1 MDFEWIIDLLGE
13 SGTTALGGFI
23 LGTMFGVFAQR
34 SQFCL
39 RAAVVEFCHG
49 KLGPKVGIWL
59 LTFSAAVLGTQS
71 LITLDLLDISDS
83 RMLASYGSLS
93 GAVIGGILFGAG
105 MVLARGCGARLLV
118 LAATGN
124 LRALFS
130 GLLFATAAQA
140 TLRGIFA
147 PARDSVAGSWLL
159 HDDGGLELI
168 SFLGWGEHTGL
179 YLGLAC
185 AIIAIVIAIRNRLG
199 VWGWVGAIG
208 VGCMVV
214 GGWWFTY
221 HMSYQTFEPT
231 QVESMTFTGPS
242 ADTLMYFLTPGGAP
256 LDFDVGLVPGVF
268 LGSFLAAVLSG
279 TFKLQG
285 FKDGRSMV
293 RYIIGAVFMGVGGML
308 AGGCAVGAGL
318 TGGSAFSIT
327 AWVAL
332 ASMWAGAGATDLL
345 VDRKPDCSSDRNL
358 GQEKPSLAEKSADEA
373 PEMAEPERQAGPVRA

>member
-1 MDFEWIIDLLGE
+1 MDFEFLIDSLGE
-13 SGTTALGGFI
+13 SGTTAFGGLLLG
-23 LGTMFGVFAQR
+23 LMFGVFAQR

-39 RAAVVEFCHG
+39 RAAVVEFVRG
-49 KLGPKVGIWL
+49 SMGPKVAIWL
-59 LTFSAAVLGTQS
+59 LTFSAAVGGTQA
-71 LITLDLLDISDS
+71 LILFGELDITDS

-93 GAVIGGILFGAG
+93 GAVFGGLLFGAG

-130 GLLFATAAQA
+130 GLLFAAVAQA
-140 TLRGIFA
+140 SLRGILA
-147 PARDSVAGSWLL
+147 PARDGVASSWLL

-168 SFLGWGEHTGL
+168 GFLGLGDYTGI
-179 YLGLAC
+179 YLSLVC
-185 AIIAIVIAIRNRLG
+185 MVIAVIYGIRNKLSA
-199 VWGWVGAIG
+199 WAWVGSVG
-208 VGCMVV
+208 VGSMVV

-256 LDFDVGLVPGVF
+256 MDFDVGLVPGVF
-268 LGSFLAAVLSG
+268 LGSFLAAILSR
-279 TFKLQG
+279 TFKIQG
-285 FKDGRSMV
+285 FKDGHSMI
-293 RYIIGAVFMGVGGML
+293 RYIVGASFMGMGGML

-327 AWVAL
+327 AWIAL
-332 ASMWAGAGATDLL
+332 ASMWAGAGITDAL
-345 VDRKPDCSSDRNL
+345 VDREWKK
-358 GQEKPSLAEKSADEA
+358 EKEAEDPVINEVPVKS
-373 PEMAEPERQAGPVRA
+373 

>member
-1 MDFEWIIDLLGE
+1 MYIGLAMDFEYLIDQFGE
-13 SGTTALGGFI
+13 TGTTALGGLV
-23 LGTMFGVFAQR
+23 LGVLFGAFAQR

-39 RAAVVEFCHG
+39 RAAVVEFWRG
-49 KLGPKVGIWL
+49 QIGSKVAIWL
-59 LTFSAAVLGTQS
+59 LTFSAAVAGTQA
-71 LITLDLLDISDS
+71 LISSGNLDISDS

-93 GAVIGGILFGAG
+93 GAVLGGLLFGSG

-130 GLLFATAAQA
+130 GLLFAAVAQA
-140 TLRGIFA
+140 SLRGILA
-147 PARDSVAGSWLL
+147 PARDNLAGLWLL

-168 SFLGWGEHTGL
+168 SFLGWGNMTGI
-179 YLGLAC
+179 YIGLAC
-185 AIIAIVIAIRNRLG
+185 MAVAVFYGVRNRLS
-199 VWGWVGAIG
+199 VWAWLGSVG
-208 VGCMVV
+208 VGSMVV

-221 HMSYQTFEPT
+221 HMSYQTFSPT

-242 ADTLMYFLTPGGAP
+242 ADTLMYFLTPGGAA

-268 LGSFLAAVLSG
+268 LGSFLAAFFSRTLQ
-279 TFKLQG
+279 LQG
-285 FKDGRSMV
+285 FQDGRSMV
-293 RYIIGAVFMGVGGML
+293 RYIFGAVFMGMGGML

-332 ASMWAGAGATDLL
+332 ASMWAGAGFTDAL
-345 VDRKPDCSSDRNL
+345 VDREWKGRTVAQRLRREGES
-358 GQEKPSLAEKSADEA
+358 
-373 PEMAEPERQAGPVRA
+373 V

>member
-1 MDFEWIIDLLGE
+1 MDFEFLIDRFGE
-13 SGTTALGGFI
+13 AGTTALGGLVLGI
-23 LGTMFGVFAQR
+23 LFGAFAQR

-39 RAAVVEFCHG
+39 RAAVIEFWHG
-49 KLGPKVGIWL
+49 KIGKKVAIWL
-59 LTFSAAVLGTQS
+59 LTFSAAVAGTQA
-71 LITLDLLDISDS
+71 LISTSELDITDS

-93 GAVIGGILFGAG
+93 GAVIGGLLFGAG

-130 GLLFATAAQA
+130 GLLFAAVAQA
-140 TLRGIFA
+140 SLRGILA
-147 PARDSVAGSWLL
+147 PARDSVAGAWLL

-168 SFLGWGEHTGL
+168 SFLGWGDNTGI
-179 YLGLAC
+179 YIGLTC
-185 AIIAIVIAIRNRLG
+185 MVVAIYYGIRNQLTL
-199 VWGWVGAIG
+199 WSWIGAMG
-208 VGCMVV
+208 VGLMVV

-268 LGSFLAAVLSG
+268 IGSFLAAFFSRTLQ
-279 TFKLQG
+279 LQG
-285 FKDGRSMV
+285 FKDGNSMV
-293 RYIIGAVFMGVGGML
+293 RYIFGAVFMGMGGML

-332 ASMWAGAGATDLL
+332 ASMWAGAGLTDAL
-345 VDRKPDCSSDRNL
+345 VDREFQGKTLIQRWQLKRQSTAVSDSEVKP
-358 GQEKPSLAEKSADEA
+358 EALAS
-373 PEMAEPERQAGPVRA
+373 

>member
-1 MDFEWIIDLLGE
+1 MDFEYLIDQLGE
-13 SGTTALGGFI
+13 AGTTALGGLV
-23 LGTMFGVFAQR
+23 LGMLFGIFAQR

-39 RAAVVEFCHG
+39 RAAVVEFSRG
-49 KLGPKVGIWL
+49 QIGTKVSIWL
-59 LTFSAAVLGTQS
+59 LTFSAAVAGTQA
-71 LITLDLLDISDS
+71 LISFNMLDISDS

-93 GAVIGGILFGAG
+93 GAVVGGVLFGAG

-130 GLLFATAAQA
+130 GLLFAAVAQA
-140 TLRGIFA
+140 SLRGILS
-147 PARDSVAGSWLL
+147 PARDSVANAWLL

-168 SFLGWGEHTGL
+168 SFLGMGDLSGI

-185 AIIAIVIAIRNRLG
+185 MVVAAFYGIRNNLTTWAWFG
-199 VWGWVGAIG
+199 SLG

-268 LGSFLAAVLSG
+268 IGSFFAALFSK
-279 TFKLQG
+279 TLKLQG
-285 FKDGRSMV
+285 FKDGNSMV
-293 RYIIGAVFMGVGGML
+293 RYIFGAVFMGVGGML

-327 AWVAL
+327 AWIAL
-332 ASMWAGAGATDLL
+332 ASMWAGAAVTDALTDREWGGKKALELL
-345 VDRKPDCSSDRNL
+345 KL
-358 GQEKPSLAEKSADEA
+358 KYGK
-373 PEMAEPERQAGPVRA
+373 G

>member
-1 MDFEWIIDLLGE
+1 MDFEYLIDALGE
-13 SGTTALGGFI
+13 SGATAMGGLI
-23 LGTMFGVFAQR
+23 LGCLFGVFAQR

-39 RAAVVEFCHG
+39 RAAVVEFVRG
-49 KLGPKVGIWL
+49 SMGPKVAIWL
-59 LTFSAAVLGTQS
+59 LTFSAAVGGTQV
-71 LITLDLLDISDS
+71 LILTGGLDLSDS

-93 GAVIGGILFGAG
+93 GAVLGGLLFGAG

-130 GLLFATAAQA
+130 GLLFAAVAQA
-140 TLRGIFA
+140 SLRGILA

-168 SFLGWGEHTGL
+168 GFLGLGDYTGIYVSL
-179 YLGLAC
+179 FCMLVAVFYG
-185 AIIAIVIAIRNRLG
+185 IKNRLTAWAWIG
-199 VWGWVGAIG
+199 SIG
-208 VGCMVV
+208 VGTMVV
-214 GGWWFTY
+214 GGWWFTF

-256 LDFDVGLVPGVF
+256 MDFDVGLVPGVF
-268 LGSFLAAVLSG
+268 IGSFLAAALSR
-279 TFKLQG
+279 TFKIQG
-285 FKDGRSMV
+285 FKDGHSMI
-293 RYIIGAVFMGVGGML
+293 RYIVGASFMGMGGML

-327 AWVAL
+327 AWIAL
-332 ASMWAGAGATDLL
+332 AAMWAGAGITDAL
-345 VDRKPDCSSDRNL
+345 VDREWKKEP
-358 GQEKPSLAEKSADEA
+358 DEA
-373 PEMAEPERQAGPVRA
+373 QLQEIPVPVKS

>member
-1 MDFEWIIDLLGE
+1 M
-13 SGTTALGGFI
+13 
-23 LGTMFGVFAQR
+23 
-34 SQFCL
+34 
-39 RAAVVEFCHG
+39 
-49 KLGPKVGIWL
+49 
-59 LTFSAAVLGTQS
+59 
-71 LITLDLLDISDS
+71 
-83 RMLASYGSLS
+83 
-93 GAVIGGILFGAG
+93 
-105 MVLARGCGARLLV
+105 

-147 PARDSVAGSWLL
+147 PARDQVANAWLL

-168 SFLGWGEHTGL
+168 SFLGWGGHAGL
-179 YLGLAC
+179 YLGLVC
-185 AIIAIVIAIRNRLG
+185 AIVAIVIAVQNKLH
-199 VWGWVGAIG
+199 VWGWIGAIG
-208 VGCMVV
+208 VGSVVV

-256 LDFDVGLVPGVF
+256 LDFDVGLIPGVF
-268 LGSFLAAVLSG
+268 LGSFLAALLSG

-285 FKDGRSMV
+285 FKDGRSMI
-293 RYIIGAVFMGVGGML
+293 RYIVGAVFMGVGGML

-327 AWVAL
+327 AWIAL
-332 ASMWAGAGATDLL
+332 GAMWAGAGITYFSLDRKAEHAEQAL
-345 VDRKPDCSSDRNL
+345 VDAQAQGRGDQCAQEPPEGTSD
-358 GQEKPSLAEKSADEA
+358 SVA
-373 PEMAEPERQAGPVRA
+373 V

>member
-1 MDFEWIIDLLGE
+1 MDFDFLIDHLGE
-13 SGTTALGGFI
+13 SGTTALGGLV
-23 LGTMFGVFAQR
+23 LGLMFGVFAQR

-39 RAAVVEFCHG
+39 RAAVVEFVRG
-49 KLGPKVGIWL
+49 KIGPKVAIWL
-59 LTFSAAVLGTQS
+59 LTFSAAVGGTQA
-71 LITLDLLDISDS
+71 LILSGELDITDS

-93 GAVIGGILFGAG
+93 GAVLGGLMFGAG

-130 GLLFATAAQA
+130 GLLFAAVAQA
-140 TLRGIFA
+140 SLRGIFA
-147 PARDSVAGSWLL
+147 PARDSVANSWVL

-168 SFLGWGEHTGL
+168 GFMGLGDYTGI
-179 YLGLAC
+179 YISVVC
-185 AIIAIVIAIRNRLG
+185 AVIAIIYGVRNKLTA
-199 VWGWVGAIG
+199 WAWVGSIG
-208 VGCMVV
+208 VGLMVV

-256 LDFDVGLVPGVF
+256 MDFDVGLVPGVF
-268 LGSFLAAVLSG
+268 IGSFLAAMLSR
-279 TFKLQG
+279 TYQLQG

-293 RYIIGAVFMGVGGML
+293 RYIAGATLMGMGGML

-327 AWVAL
+327 AWIAL
-332 ASMWAGAGATDLL
+332 ASMWAGAGITDAL
-345 VDRKPDCSSDRNL
+345 VDREWK
-358 GQEKPSLAEKSADEA
+358 KAETEQ
-373 PEMAEPERQAGPVRA
+373 PVTERAEVVS

>member
-1 MDFEWIIDLLGE
+1 MDFEYLIDQLGE
-13 SGTTALGGFI
+13 SGATALGGLVLGI
-23 LGTMFGVFAQR
+23 LFGVFAQR

-39 RAAVVEFCHG
+39 RAAVIEFWHG
-49 KLGPKVGIWL
+49 KIGTKVTIWL
-59 LTFSAAVLGTQS
+59 LTFSAAVAGTQA
-71 LITLDLLDISDS
+71 LISAGMLDISDS

-93 GAVIGGILFGAG
+93 GAVVGGVLFGAG

-130 GLLFATAAQA
+130 GLLFAAVAQA
-140 TLRGIFA
+140 SLRGILS
-147 PARDSVAGSWLL
+147 PVRDGVAGAWLL

-168 SFLGWGEHTGL
+168 SFLGWGDMTGI
-179 YLGLAC
+179 YIGLVCMVVAMFYG
-185 AIIAIVIAIRNRLG
+185 IRNNLSAWAWVGSLG
-199 VWGWVGAIG
+199 VGSMI
-208 VGCMVV
+208 V

-242 ADTLMYFLTPGGAP
+242 ADTLMYFLTPGGAS

-268 LGSFLAAVLSG
+268 IGSFLAALFSR
-279 TFKLQG
+279 TLQLQG
-285 FKDGRSMV
+285 FKDGNSMV
-293 RYIIGAVFMGVGGML
+293 RYIFGAVFMGMGGML

-327 AWVAL
+327 AWIAL
-332 ASMWAGAGATDLL
+332 AAMWAGAGLTDAL
-345 VDRKPDCSSDRNL
+345 VDRKWQGKTLPEKLLEKQVSDL
-358 GQEKPSLAEKSADEA
+358 VPEKVVS
-373 PEMAEPERQAGPVRA
+373 

>member
-1 MDFEWIIDLLGE
+1 MDFEYLIDQFGE
-13 SGTTALGGFI
+13 AGTTALGGLV
-23 LGTMFGVFAQR
+23 LGIMFGTFAQR

-39 RAAVVEFCHG
+39 RAAVVEFWRGHIG
-49 KLGPKVGIWL
+49 KKVAIWL
-59 LTFSAAVLGTQS
+59 LTFSAAVAGTQA
-71 LITLDLLDISDS
+71 LISANMLDISDS

-93 GAVIGGILFGAG
+93 GAVIGGVLFGSG

-130 GLLFATAAQA
+130 GLLFAAVAQA
-140 TLRGIFA
+140 SLRGILS
-147 PARDSVAGSWLL
+147 PARDSVAGAWLL

-168 SFLGWGEHTGL
+168 SFLGWGDKTGI
-179 YLGLAC
+179 YIGLVCMVVA
-185 AIIAIVIAIRNRLG
+185 VFYGIRNKLST
-199 VWGWVGAIG
+199 WAWVGSVG
-208 VGCMVV
+208 VGTMVV

-268 LGSFLAAVLSG
+268 IGSFLAALFSR
-279 TFKLQG
+279 TLQLQG
-285 FKDGRSMV
+285 FKDGSSMV
-293 RYIIGAVFMGVGGML
+293 RYIFGAVFMGMGGML

-332 ASMWAGAGATDLL
+332 AAMWAGAGLTDTLI
-345 VDRKPDCSSDRNL
+345 DREFS
-358 GQEKPSLAEKSADEA
+358 GQTLYQKWSEKRRLKRVPAKVEVA
-373 PEMAEPERQAGPVRA
+373 PIPETAAS

>member
-1 MDFEWIIDLLGE
+1 MAFGGLVLG
-13 SGTTALGGFI
+13 F
-23 LGTMFGVFAQR
+23 MFGIFAQR

-39 RAAVVEFCHG
+39 RAAVLEFYQG
-49 KLGPKVGIWL
+49 KFGPKVAIWL
-59 LTFSAAVLGTQS
+59 LTFSAAVLGTQILLS
-71 LITLDLLDISDS
+71 MGELDISDS

-93 GAVIGGILFGAG
+93 GAVIGGVLFGSG

-147 PARDSVAGSWLL
+147 PARDEVAGSWLL
-159 HDDGGLELI
+159 HDDGGLEAL
-168 SFLGWGEHTGL
+168 S
-179 YLGLAC
+179 YLGLGEYAGFYIGLVC
-185 AIIAIVIAIRNRLG
+185 AVVAILIG
-199 VWGWVGAIG
+199 VRSKLKAWGWIGAIG
-208 VGCMVV
+208 VGSMVV

-221 HMSYQTFEPT
+221 HMSYQSFEPT

-256 LDFDVGLVPGVF
+256 MDFDVGLVPGVF
-268 LGSFLAAVLSG
+268 LGSFLAAILSG

-293 RYIIGAVFMGVGGML
+293 RYIVGAVFMGVGGML

-327 AWVAL
+327 AWIAL
-332 ASMWAGAGATDLL
+332 ASMWAGAGITYFSLDRRAEHAEQAL
-345 VDRKPDCSSDRNL
+345 VDAQAAGKLDADAVAVNEHL
-358 GQEKPSLAEKSADEA
+358 EK
-373 PEMAEPERQAGPVRA
+373 QPVTS

>member
-1 MDFEWIIDLLGE
+1 MDFEWLIDYLGE
-13 SGTTALGGFI
+13 SETMAFGGLVLGF
-23 LGTMFGVFAQR
+23 LFGVFAQR

-39 RAAVVEFCHG
+39 RAAVLEFYQG
-49 KLGPKVGIWL
+49 KLGAKVAIWL
-59 LTFSAAVLGTQS
+59 LTFSAAVLGTQ
-71 LITLDLLDISDS
+71 TLLSMGELDISDS

-93 GAVIGGILFGAG
+93 GAVIGGLLFGAG

-140 TLRGIFA
+140 TLRGVFA
-147 PARDSVAGSWLL
+147 PARDKVAGSWLL
-159 HDDGGLELI
+159 HDDGGLEVL
-168 SFLGWGEHTGL
+168 S
-179 YLGLAC
+179 YLGLGEYAGFYIGLVC
-185 AIIAIVIAIRNRLG
+185 AAVAIAIG
-199 VWGWVGAIG
+199 VRSKLSAWGWVGAIG
-208 VGCMVV
+208 VGSMVV

-221 HMSYQTFEPT
+221 HMSYQSFEPT

-256 LDFDVGLVPGVF
+256 MDFDVGLVPGVF
-268 LGSFLAAVLSG
+268 LGAFIAAILSG

-293 RYIIGAVFMGVGGML
+293 RYIVGAVFMGVGGML

-327 AWVAL
+327 AWIAL
-332 ASMWAGAGATDLL
+332 ASMWVGAGIAYFCLDRRAEHVEQAL
-345 VDRKPDCSSDRNL
+345 VDAQAAGKLDVGGSAVNESP
-358 GQEKPSLAEKSADEA
+358 EKEA
-373 PEMAEPERQAGPVRA
+373 VTP